1 MCECVLASL
10 SGGQPRS
17 MQEDILQLLDHYFL
31 FFPEFPVPASCPANV
46 LARFVCLLV
55 WKAASLMGSGQR
67 SNSLFTATD
76 GIGSS
81 SVHAGVHAPMFILHL
96 PAMITVTWEAF
107 KMLVLFDHFDVCN
120 CKWKHQIFR
129 TSVPKNPFRGR
140 QWTTHSMNLNWCET
154 EAISIYRVKLLDFLC
169 CISLKLFWVI
179 PVRRICIC
187 VNFKRKNHLINVQQ
201 WQNILVKKCEFTDKM
216 HCVFK
221 VWINQCHNV
230 KMSAW
235 SKKWACI
242 LFHAQ
247 QGATSLVAK
256 RWGTFIIRV

>member
-1 MCECVLASL
+1 MKWTSHSHIFLHKWNIRAFFKRLCSLIRIVFSFYACQPSALLFKVLSPRSIFCLFTYFGVFLSEWWFFQYISGSEVWGCFVGPTWKCLFYSTSCFQRPFVNFSCNVCVCECVLASL

-96 PAMITVTWEAF
+96 PAMITITWTR
-107 KMLVLFDHFDVCN
+107 K
-120 CKWKHQIFR
+120 KH
-129 TSVPKNPFRGR
+129 
-140 QWTTHSMNLNWCET
+140 
-154 EAISIYRVKLLDFLC
+154 
-169 CISLKLFWVI
+169 LK
-179 PVRRICIC
+179 C
-187 VNFKRKNHLINVQQ
+187 
-201 WQNILVKKCEFTDKM
+201 
-216 HCVFK
+216 
-221 VWINQCHNV
+221 
-230 KMSAW
+230 
-235 SKKWACI
+235 
-242 LFHAQ
+242 
-247 QGATSLVAK
+247 
-256 RWGTFIIRV
+256 